1 MERVTKGTVAAVVAA
16 VLAGT
21 GVAQAQ
27 DVRIETVVKEE
38 IRRQIEREID
48 RVAIVVRHGDVG
60 REIGRAIESAL
71 SGLDYPGSID
81 LQTRGRGN
89 DNQNRSQDTRTEKR
103 SLAIGASGSLEL
115 RNYGGDITVTA
126 GSGNEATVEIV
137 RRARGRS
144 DAEVK
149 TALDEVTVQVDHRG
163 ERASLQ
169 VVDGRARDRDRTQVD
184 VSYTVTAPAGTRLN
198 VNSLGA
204 TVRVTG
210 IKGDV
215 AIEVA
220 GGDITVAGSR
230 VSRVKSMGGD
240 ITLTDV
246 DADTSLEVGTFGG
259 DIVIE
264 RAKMRRLN
272 AETMGGNLT
281 ARDIAAD
288 EATLK
293 TLAGDVEYV
302 GALAR
307 NGRYEFRTHS
317 GDVRLTVPAN
327 AGFEIEATTF
337 SGTVQPSA
345 GLSLQPSAN
354 NRRSLRGVVGDGSAR
369 IIASALSGDVIIIK
383 K

>member
-1 MERVTKGTVAAVVAA
+1 
-16 VLAGT
+16 
-21 GVAQAQ
+21 
-27 DVRIETVVKEE
+27 
-38 IRRQIEREID
+38 
-48 RVAIVVRHGDVG
+48 
-60 REIGRAIESAL
+60 
-71 SGLDYPGSID
+71 
-81 LQTRGRGN
+81 
-89 DNQNRSQDTRTEKR
+89 
-103 SLAIGASGSLEL
+103 
-115 RNYGGDITVTA
+115 
-126 GSGNEATVEIV
+126 
-137 RRARGRS
+137 
-144 DAEVK
+144 
-149 TALDEVTVQVDHRG
+149 
-163 ERASLQ
+163 
-169 VVDGRARDRDRTQVD
+169 
-184 VSYTVTAPAGTRLN
+184 
-198 VNSLGA
+198 
-204 TVRVTG
+204 
-210 IKGDV
+210 
-215 AIEVA
+215 
-220 GGDITVAGSR
+220 
-230 VSRVKSMGGD
+230 
-240 ITLTDV
+240 
-246 DADTSLEVGTFGG
+246 
-259 DIVIE
+259 
-264 RAKMRRLN
+264 MRRLN